1 MENIICEKLNFSYPT
16 STHSVLND
24 VDFTVSGGEFCLVI
38 GRSGAGKSTLL
49 KLMKKEIAP
58 HGTFTGS
65 IKINGN
71 VGYVAQNVEENIV
84 TDKVRS
90 ELSFGLTNMGLSRE
104 TIELSVAETASY
116 FNLSDKL
123 DNDISTLS
131 GGEKQLLNLA
141 SVMITKPEILVLD
154 EPTCQLDPVSAQRFV
169 AVVKRLNR
177 DFGTTVVISEHLTEE
192 LLPYANSVMIVE
204 NGEVI
209 LKDTPQ
215 NAVLFLK
222 QSHNPL
228 LGEIPLFMRLF
239 DDANSVSQCREVL
252 KNKDLPLLR
261 TESEDVKTALRLKN
275 ISFAYIKNHD
285 VLKSLDL
292 RVYKGKINV
301 LLGANSSGKTTALK
315 VAAGVLKAH
324 HGKVKT
330 DGKVSMLC
338 QNPFDLFTKERCE
351 DEVKFGKTTDFLQID
366 DIRMQHPY
374 DISGGQAQRLAL
386 AKVLEKNADIVLLDE
401 PTKALDYELKVRL
414 ADILYRLCD
423 EGKTVVIATHDI
435 DFAGEYGDYISFLS
449 NGEIVTTM
457 PRREFFT
464 SLNFYTTCT
473 AKITNGIAT
482 GYVGEKDLNDGG
494 IL

>member
-1 MENIICEKLNFSYPT
+1 MENIVCEKLNFVYPT
-16 STHSVLND
+16 SSRPVLVD
-24 VDFTVSGGEFCLVI
+24 VDLTVSPGEFCLVI

-58 HGTFTGS
+58 HGTLTGN
-65 IKINGN
+65 IKINGS

-90 ELSFGLTNMGLSRE
+90 ELSFGLTNMGMERHA
-104 TIELSVAETASY
+104 IELLVAETASY

-141 SVMITKPEILVLD
+141 SVMITKPDILVLD

-177 DFGTTVVISEHLTEE
+177 DFGTAVVISEHLTEE
-192 LLPYANSVMIVE
+192 LLPYADSLL
-204 NGEVI
+204 I
-209 LKDTPQ
+209 LEDGKVLIKEKPQ
-215 NAVLFLK
+215 NAVEILK
-222 QSHNPL
+222 RNNNSL

-239 DDANSVSQCREVL
+239 DGANTVSQCREVL
-252 KNKDLPLLR
+252 KNKKLPPLQ
-261 TESEDVKTALRLKN
+261 TEAEELKTDMRIKN
-275 ISFAYIKNHD
+275 VSFAYVKNHD

-292 RVYKGKINV
+292 KIYKGKINV
-301 LLGANSSGKTTALK
+301 ILGANSSGKSTALK
-315 VAAGVLKAH
+315 VAAGVLKPH

-330 DGKVSMLC
+330 DRKVSMLC
-338 QNPFDLFTKERCE
+338 QNPFDLFTKERCG
-351 DEVKFGKTTDFLQID
+351 DEVEFGKITSFLQID
-366 DIRMQHPY
+366 DIKEQHPY

-386 AKVLEKNADIVLLDE
+386 AKVLEKNADIILLDE

-414 ADILYRLCD
+414 IDVLYKLCD

-449 NGEIVTTM
+449 NGEIVATM

-464 SLNFYTTCT
+464 SLNFYTTCM

>member
-1 MENIICEKLNFSYPT
+1 MSALVTYSLESSIITADSMTARGYNPKAVRYSRYKFKFADGVLIALSAVCLFYVIFAKASDRITFVIDPRIYSKTFDVSAFLLFLLLSFLPLITDLTEEFFMENIICEKLNFSYPT

-58 HGTFTGS
+58 HGTLTGS

-192 LLPYANSVMIVE
+192 LLPYADSVMIVE

-215 NAVLFLK
+215 NAVSFLK
-222 QSHNPL
+222 QSHNLL

-252 KNKDLPLLR
+252 KNKDLPLLC

-301 LLGANSSGKTTALK
+301 LLGANSSGKTTAFK

-351 DEVKFGKTTDFLQID
+351 DEVEFGKTT
-366 DIRMQHPY
+366 
-374 DISGGQAQRLAL
+374 
-386 AKVLEKNADIVLLDE
+386 
-401 PTKALDYELKVRL
+401 
-414 ADILYRLCD
+414 
-423 EGKTVVIATHDI
+423 
-435 DFAGEYGDYISFLS
+435 
-449 NGEIVTTM
+449 
-457 PRREFFT
+457 EFF
-464 SLNFYTTCT
+464 
-473 AKITNGIAT
+473 A
-482 GYVGEKDLNDGG
+482 D
-494 IL
+494 

>member
-58 HGTFTGS
+58 HGTLTGS

-192 LLPYANSVMIVE
+192 LLPYADSVMIIE

-215 NAVLFLK
+215 NAVSFLK
-222 QSHNPL
+222 QSHNLL

-252 KNKDLPLLR
+252 KNKDLPLLC

-301 LLGANSSGKTTALK
+301 LLGANSSGKTTAFK

-351 DEVKFGKTTDFLQID
+351 DEVEFGKTTEFLQID

-386 AKVLEKNADIVLLDE
+386 AKVLEKTPILSSLMSLQKHLITN
-401 PTKALDYELKVRL
+401 LKFDL
-414 ADILYRLCD
+414 PI
-423 EGKTVVIATHDI
+423 
-435 DFAGEYGDYISFLS
+435 F
-449 NGEIVTTM
+449 
-457 PRREFFT
+457 
-464 SLNFYTTCT
+464 CT
-473 AKITNGIAT
+473 AF
-482 GYVGEKDLNDGG
+482 VMREKPLLLLLT
-494 IL
+494 I